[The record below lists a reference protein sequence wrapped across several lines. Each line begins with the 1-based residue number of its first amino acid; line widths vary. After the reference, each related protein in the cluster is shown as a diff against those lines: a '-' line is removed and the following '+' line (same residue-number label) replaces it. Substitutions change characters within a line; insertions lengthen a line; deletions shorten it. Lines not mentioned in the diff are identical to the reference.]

1 MVNHLEV
8 VMQSLYKYF
17 SSSPMRHL
25 ELAKLG
31 DIMETKGLKI
41 LNNVKTHWISMLSP
55 FKWVLQKY
63 RPLLLKMALDSPTIQ
78 AFAFNLECI
87 TNFETLL
94 NLVCIVPLLN
104 IVKILIKLVQAQ
116 DVFVIDLVQNNQ
128 IGPNKITW
136 NVLRSFYYFQI

>member
-1 MVNHLEV
+1 
-8 VMQSLYKYF
+8 
-17 SSSPMRHL
+17 
-25 ELAKLG
+25 
-31 DIMETKGLKI
+31 
-41 LNNVKTHWISMLSP
+41 
-55 FKWVLQKY
+55 VLQKY

-128 IGPNKITW
+128 IGPNKIT
-136 NVLRSFYYFQI
+136 